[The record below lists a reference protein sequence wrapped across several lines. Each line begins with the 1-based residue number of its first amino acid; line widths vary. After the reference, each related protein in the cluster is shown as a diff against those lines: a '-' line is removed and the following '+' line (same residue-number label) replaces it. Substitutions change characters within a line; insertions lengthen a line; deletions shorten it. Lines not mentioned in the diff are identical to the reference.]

1 MAQVGVEDAFRFL
14 KQTDEARLTVERRLQ
29 RDVQAVFDDFAP
41 GILEA
46 VQEQRQP
53 DYDELEGALAAV
65 LVPFFVSQFVEE
77 AMMVSVDVGI
87 GFDPAI
93 INTHALEWARS
104 YSFELIKG
112 LTNTTRDVVSNAISS
127 FIETP
132 GMTQADI
139 IKLVEPAFSKVRARM
154 IATTETTRAYS
165 AATNEI
171 QKLVNRTGV
180 QMERVWHTRN
190 DEIVAE
196 CPICWPLHE
205 QPELVWVGEFPDGPP
220 AHVNCRCSTGLRVK
234 RE

>member
-1 MAQVGVEDAFRFL
+1 MNVAGVEDAFRFL

-29 RDVQAVFDDFAP
+29 RDVQAVFDEYSP
-41 GILEA
+41 SILAA
-46 VQEQRQP
+46 VQEKREP
-53 DYDELEGALAAV
+53 DYEELEGALAAV

-77 AMMVSVDVGI
+77 ALATSVSVGI
-87 GFDPAI
+87 AFDPAI

-104 YSFELIKG
+104 YSYELIKG
-112 LTNTTRDVVSNAISS
+112 LTETTRQVVSNAISA

-132 GMTQADI
+132 GMTQADLA
-139 IKLVEPAFSKVRARM
+139 KLIEPAFGKVRATM

-171 QKLVNRTGV
+171 QQLVNQTGL

-190 DEIVAE
+190 DELVCEICGPLNETAE
-196 CPICWPLHE
+196 D
-205 QPELVWVGEFPDGPP
+205 VWSGEFPDGPP
-220 AHVNCRCSTGLRVK
+220 AHVNCRCGEGLRVR

>member
-29 RDVQAVFDDFAP
+29 RDVQAVFDEYAP

-53 DYDELEGALAAV
+53 DYNELEGALAAV
-65 LVPFFVSQFVEE
+65 FVPFFVSQFVEE

-139 IKLVEPAFSKVRARM
+139 IKLVEPAFGKVRARM

-171 QKLVNRTGV
+171 QKLVNRTGI
-180 QMERVWHTRN
+180 QMEQVWHTRN
-190 DEIVAE
+190 DERV
-196 CPICWPLHE
+196 CPICGPLNE
-205 QPELVWVGEFPDGPP
+205 TPENVWLGEFPTGPP
-220 AHVNCRCSTGLRVK
+220 AHVNCRCDTGLRVK